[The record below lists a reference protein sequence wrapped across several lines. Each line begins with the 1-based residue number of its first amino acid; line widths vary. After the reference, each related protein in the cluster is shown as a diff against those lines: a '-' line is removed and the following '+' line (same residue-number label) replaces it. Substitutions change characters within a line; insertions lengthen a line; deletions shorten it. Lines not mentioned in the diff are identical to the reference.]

1 MEDGTRKSGDLWS
14 GVALAALGLY
24 IIIQAGQ
31 WEYLGPEGPGA
42 GFFPLWYG
50 VAILA
55 LSVLLVV
62 SHLKRGSARGDA
74 TDWSKLG
81 RALSTWFALAV
92 SVALFK
98 PLGFVISFALLT
110 YFIVAALYRRP
121 LASAALAAAASA
133 GGVYV
138 LCDRPLGVPRPGGGL
153 GLSPCE
159 SARASFVAGRV
170 GVLGLMLVAPP
181 IARFALSFSSP
192 EYFALM
198 SLGLALVVLLA
209 GRSIVKAL
217 LAALVGLWIASVG
230 TDLFSGTSRFT
241 FGQMELLSGIDF
253 VVVAIG
259 VFALAEVLANMEARE
274 ETQLLPVPKGLRN
287 LLPTMQDLKDCRFA
301 FVNGS
306 VVGFLIGVL
315 PGAGSTIA
323 SFICYGLE
331 KAVSRRRE
339 RFGTGV
345 VEGVAAPEGANNSET
360 GGALVPLLTLG
371 IPGSGTTAVLLA
383 ALVLWGFKPGP
394 LFIPEN
400 PALFW
405 GLVASMYIGNV
416 MLLILNL
423 PLVPLFAQVLR
434 MPVYVLYPLI
444 LGVSMV
450 GVYSVS
456 GSLFDLLLLMVF
468 GLLGYLMRK
477 LDYPAAPLILGLA
490 LGAGME
496 RALRQSLMMSEG
508 KLAILV
514 ARPISAVMLSLA
526 VLVLLI
532 PMFGKLNAWRLR
544 ALEQD

>member
-1 MEDGTRKSGDLWS
+1 MEILAGLFHGFA
-14 GVALAALGLY
+14 VALEPANLFWCFVGVLLGTVVGILPGLGPPATIAMLLPLTFNMNPAGAIIMLAGIYYGAKYGGSTTSILMNVPGESASVVTCLDGYQMARQGRAGAALG
-24 IIIQAGQ
+24 IA
-31 WEYLGPEGPGA
+31 
-42 GFFPLWYG
+42 
-50 VAILA
+50 AI
-55 LSVLLVV
+55 
-62 SHLKRGSARGDA
+62 
-74 TDWSKLG
+74 
-81 RALSTWFALAV
+81 
-92 SVALFK
+92 
-98 PLGFVISFALLT
+98 
-110 YFIVAALYRRP
+110 
-121 LASAALAAAASA
+121 
-133 GGVYV
+133 
-138 LCDRPLGVPRPGGGL
+138 
-153 GLSPCE
+153 
-159 SARASFVAGRV
+159 ASFIAGTV

-181 IARFALSFSSP
+181 LAKVALSFSSP

-198 SLGLALVVLLA
+198 ALGLAMVVLLA
-209 GRSIVKAL
+209 GRSMVKAL
-217 LAALVGLWIASVG
+217 LAMLAGLWIAGIG
-230 TDLFSGTSRFT
+230 TDLFSTTSRFT
-241 FGQMELLSGIDF
+241 FGRMELLSGVDF

-259 VFALAEVLANMEARE
+259 VFAIAEVLANMEARE
-274 ETQLLPVPKGLRN
+274 ETRLLPVPKGLRN

-301 FVNGS
+301 FANGS

-423 PLVPLFAQVLR
+423 PLVPAFAQVLR
-434 MPVYVLYPLI
+434 APAFVLYPVI
-444 LGVSMV
+444 LGISIV
-450 GVYSVS
+450 GVYSAS
-456 GSLFDLLLLMVF
+456 GSLFDVALLSAF
-468 GLLGYLMRK
+468 GLLGYVMRK
-477 LDYPAAPLILGLA
+477 LDYPAAPLILGLV
-490 LGAGME
+490 LGGAME

-508 KLAILV
+508 SLSILV

-526 VLVLLI
+526 LLILLI
-532 PMFGKLNAWRLR
+532 PLFTKVNAWRLR
-544 ALEQD
+544 ALDS